1 MIPGIRP
8 IRAFLAV
15 ARLGSF
21 TKAAAELHVS
31 QPALTV
37 QIHQLEESLSVRLF
51 DRNKRQVA
59 LSSSGRELLRPL
71 EKILADIE
79 ALMVASHDLSGL
91 QTGSVAVAT
100 LPSVAS
106 SLLPGVIRQ
115 FATEHPNIS
124 IQINDAIADQ
134 VVRLVKTEEV
144 DFGIG
149 TKVGSDKEIDY
160 VEFLSDE
167 LCAFFPND
175 HPLANRKLLK
185 LRDVAA
191 YPLILTTKGTS
202 VRTLVERA
210 LEKERLEVTL
220 ACDANY
226 MSTAVGMVRAGLG
239 VSILPKSAIDSASCD
254 GVQISVIRTPGLT
267 RKIGLIRKRNRSLS
281 PAAKCFIDLLREKA
295 NAPGE
300 NFAHI
305 NY

>member
-37 QIHQLEESLSVRLF
+37 QIHQLEESLSVKLF

-59 LSSSGRELLRPL
+59 LSTSGRELLRPL

-79 ALMVASHDLSGL
+79 ALMAASHDLSGL
-91 QTGSVAVAT
+91 KSGSVSVAS

-106 SLLPGVIRQ
+106 SLLPVVIRQ
-115 FATEHPNIS
+115 FAAEHPKIS
-124 IQINDAIADQ
+124 IQVNDAIADQ
-134 VVRLVKTEEV
+134 VVTLVKTEEV
-144 DFGIG
+144 DFGIS
-149 TKVGSDKEIDY
+149 TRVGSDKEIDY
-160 VEFLSDE
+160 VDFLADE
-167 LCAFFPND
+167 LCAFFPDD
-175 HPLANRKLLK
+175 HPLASRELLK
-185 LRDVAA
+185 LRDIAR
-191 YPLILTTKGTS
+191 YPLILTTRGTS

-210 LEKERLEVTL
+210 LEKEKLDIKL

-239 VSILPKSAIDSASCD
+239 VSILPRSAIDSASCE
-254 GVQISVIRTPGLT
+254 GVKVAAIQTPGLT

-281 PAAKCFIDLLREKA
+281 PVAQCFIDLLKEKA
-295 NAPGE
+295 NRPGE
-300 NFAHI
+300 HFAYI
-305 NY
+305 PS

>member
-51 DRNKRQVA
+51 DRNKRRVA
-59 LSSSGRELLRPL
+59 LSSSGRELFLPL

-79 ALMVASHDLSGL
+79 ALMVASHDLTGL
-91 QTGSVAVAT
+91 QSGSVSIAT

-106 SLLPGVIRQ
+106 SLLPAVIRQ
-115 FATEHPNIS
+115 FATEHPKIVV
-124 IQINDAIADQ
+124 QVNDVIADQ
-134 VVRLVKTEEV
+134 IIRLVKTEEI

-160 VEFLSDE
+160 LEFLSDE
-167 LCAFFPND
+167 LCAFFPEG
-175 HPLANRKLLK
+175 HPLGSRKPLK

-202 VRTLVERA
+202 VRALVERA
-210 LEKERLEVTL
+210 LEKERLEITL

-226 MSTAVGMVRAGLG
+226 MSTVIGMVRGGLG
-239 VSILPKSAIDSASCD
+239 VSILPKSAIDSASCS
-254 GVQISVIRTPGLT
+254 GVQVCVIRTPGLT
-267 RKIGLIRKRNRSLS
+267 RVGLIRKRNRSLS
-281 PAAKCFIDLLREKA
+281 PAAQRFIDLLRAKA
-295 NAPGE
+295 YAPGK
-300 NFAHI
+300 NFGHI
-305 NY
+305 GS